1 MANPNIVDVTLIRG
15 QKSLKKSVT
24 NTPTRLLVNDTNSNQ
39 ILKVNSIIVSN
50 HSNTVTQRLT
60 VDILR
65 SSIPYRIVSNVE
77 IPPLS
82 SFNSLTKNLSLYL
95 EEGDTLRAFTDVPV
109 IATLDVSCSYE
120 QIATSAV
127 ADRTDDYANDTSFL
141 VATGGTETTIGNY
154 RFHTFTSTGTFT
166 VSSLGGSLGDVDY
179 LVVGGG
185 GGGGETIGGG
195 GGGGAVREGSIRIST
210 GTYNVTV
217 GSGGPGAPS
226 IQNGVHPGGNS
237 GSNSS
242 VFGVTAYGGGG
253 GAGYN
258 TVGLGAIG
266 GPGGGG
272 GAATGGNGI
281 TNAMGYPGGATNNN
295 TNSGNGGGGAGTPG
309 GQGVSGT
316 PGRGGAGI
324 VSLFTGGRVVYGG
337 GGGGGARDPSGGSA
351 VNNGGEGGGGQGGTG
366 AANGT
371 NGTANSGGGGGGGG
385 YRNSPAFEGGGGN
398 GGSGIVIIRYPLSI
412 QVAPT
417 YTLDLPIAN
426 NVLHLD
432 ANNPL
437 SYSGAGTVWT
447 DLSGNGNHFNILATA
462 FNNAERVKFMDF
474 KGSFAIA
481 KSQTDITL
489 SDATG
494 VTYIVVTRILNNTA
508 AYRTLTRSYVSD
520 HHVAIP
526 NGSFDMGFYDNATNT
541 FLGTG
546 FLQTSLPNHASANW
560 IVLYIRWQS
569 TSPFYRLSY
578 NDTPG
583 TIRGQIT
590 NANARYERGFGYLG
604 GNGTTT
610 ITPSSGTN
618 SQYWGDIAQFLVY
631 NKTMS
636 DAELLDI
643 FNRIRGRYGL

>member
-1 MANPNIVDVTLIRG
+1 MANPNIVDVSLIRG

-65 SSIPYRIVSNVE
+65 SSIPYRIVSNVV

-217 GSGGPGAPS
+217 GSGGAGAPA
-226 IQNGVHPGGNS
+226 IQNGTYPGGNS

-272 GAATGGNGI
+272 GAATGGTGIPNG
-281 TNAMGYPGGATNNN
+281 MGYPGGVTNNN

-324 VSLFTGGRVVYGG
+324 VSLFTGQRVAYGG

-351 VNNGGEGGGGQGGTG
+351 VGNGGEGGGGQGGTG

-398 GGSGIVIIRYPLSI
+398 GGSGIVVIRYPLSI

-417 YTLDLPIAN
+417 YTLDLPTSN

-437 SYSGAGTVWT
+437 SYSGAGTVWA

-462 FNNAERVKFMDF
+462 FNRTERVKFMDF

-481 KSQTDITL
+481 KSQTDISL

-494 VTYIVVTRILNNTA
+494 VTYIVVTRVLNSSTNW
-508 AYRTLTRSYVSD
+508 RTLTRSYVND
-520 HHVAIP
+520 HHVIIQSGAWNI
-526 NGSFDMGFYDNATNT
+526 GMYDNDSNQ
-541 FLGTG
+541 FIGTG
-546 FLQTSLPNHASANW
+546 FSQQSLPNYASANW
-560 IVLYIRWQS
+560 IVLYFRWQS
-569 TSPFYRLSY
+569 VSPFYQLSY
-578 NDTPG
+578 NDTPDI
-583 TIRGQIT
+583 IRGSIT
-590 NANARYERGFGYLG
+590 NASARYNRGFGYLG
-604 GNGTTT
+604 GIGNSTV
-610 ITPSSGTN
+610 TPSSGTN
-618 SQYWGDIAQFLVY
+618 QQYWGDIAQFLVY